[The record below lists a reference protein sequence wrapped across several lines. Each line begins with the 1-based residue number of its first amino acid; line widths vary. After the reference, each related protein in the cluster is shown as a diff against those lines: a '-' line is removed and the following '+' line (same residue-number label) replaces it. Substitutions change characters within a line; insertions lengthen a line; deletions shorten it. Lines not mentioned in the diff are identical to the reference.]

1 MKENNEVVSAKTEE
15 VKKTKVEM
23 IEAMQ
28 KIYTEISSL
37 TEQIDEIKAEA
48 KERSMPAALMAKVA
62 QLRANAK
69 VDSVLE
75 KNAEFEELVNEVRN
89 S

>member
-1 MKENNEVVSAKTEE
+1 MTEE
-15 VKKTKVEM
+15 VKKTKVELVD
-23 IEAMQ
+23 AMQ
-28 KIYTEISSL
+28 KLYTEISSL

-75 KNAEFEELVNEVRN
+75 KNAEFEELVNEVRGY
-89 S
+89 

>member
-1 MKENNEVVSAKTEE
+1 MENNQEVQKR
-15 VKKTKVEM
+15 TKVELV
-23 IEAMQ
+23 EAMQ

-37 TEQIDEIKAEA
+37 TEEIDEIKAEA
-48 KERSMPAALMAKVA
+48 KDRDMPAALMAKVA
-62 QLRANAK
+62 QLRSANK

-75 KNAEFEELVNEVRN
+75 KNAELESLVDEVRN

>member
-1 MKENNEVVSAKTEE
+1 MNGETQKR
-15 VKKTKVEM
+15 TKVELV
-23 IEAMQ
+23 EAMQ
-28 KIYTEISSL
+28 KLYTEISSL

-48 KERSMPAALMAKVA
+48 KERDMPAALMAKVA

-75 KNAEFEELVNEVRN
+75 KNAEFEELVNEVRGY
-89 S
+89 

>member
-1 MKENNEVVSAKTEE
+1 MTEE
-15 VKKTKVEM
+15 VKKTKVELVD
-23 IEAMQ
+23 AMQ
-28 KIYTEISSL
+28 KLYTEISSL

-48 KERSMPAALMAKVA
+48 KERDMPAALMAKVA

-75 KNAEFEELVNEVRN
+75 KNAEFEELVNEVRGY
-89 S
+89 

>member
-1 MKENNEVVSAKTEE
+1 MENNQE
-15 VKKTKVEM
+15 VKKRTKVELV
-23 IEAMQ
+23 EAMQ

-37 TEQIDEIKAEA
+37 TEEIDEIKAEA
-48 KERSMPAALMAKVA
+48 KDRDMPAALMAKVA
-62 QLRANAK
+62 QLRSANK

-75 KNAEFEELVNEVRN
+75 KNAELESLVDEVRN

>member
-1 MKENNEVVSAKTEE
+1 MENQE
-15 VKKTKVEM
+15 VKKTKVELVD
-23 IEAMQ
+23 AMQ
-28 KIYTEISSL
+28 KLYTEISSL

-48 KERSMPAALMAKVA
+48 KERDMPAALMAKVA

-75 KNAEFEELVNEVRN
+75 KNAEFEELVNEVRGY
-89 S
+89 

>member
-1 MKENNEVVSAKTEE
+1 MTEE
-15 VKKTKVEM
+15 VKKTKVELV
-23 IEAMQ
+23 EAMQ
-28 KIYTEISSL
+28 KLYTEISSL

-48 KERSMPAALMAKVA
+48 KERDMPAALMAKVA

-75 KNAEFEELVNEVRN
+75 KNAEFEELVNEVRGY
-89 S
+89 

>member
-1 MKENNEVVSAKTEE
+1 MTEE
-15 VKKTKVEM
+15 VKKTKAELV
-23 IEAMQ
+23 EAMQ
-28 KIYTEISSL
+28 KLYTEISSL

-48 KERSMPAALMAKVA
+48 KERDMPAALMAKVA

-75 KNAEFEELVNEVRN
+75 KNAEFEELVNEVRGY
-89 S
+89 

>member
-1 MKENNEVVSAKTEE
+1 MENQEVQKR
-15 VKKTKVEM
+15 TKVELVD
-23 IEAMQ
+23 AMQ
-28 KIYTEISSL
+28 KLYTEISSL

-75 KNAEFEELVNEVRN
+75 KNAEFEELVNEVRGY
-89 S
+89 